1 MAKLFGTDGIRGVA
15 NTHPMTPE
23 LALRVGRA
31 LARVLSGGTDRP
43 RFVIGQD
50 TRISGDMLAHALV
63 SGISSS
69 GAQAELL
76 GVLPTPG
83 IAFMTRATGASG
95 GIVISASHNPYQ
107 DNGIKIFSA
116 EGCKLPDDTEAEI
129 ERIVLS
135 GESSDVGSRIYETG
149 RVIGVADAAGRYS
162 DFLQTCGPGLPGPF
176 ANIHVVLD
184 CANGATY
191 QVAPRVFSGFG
202 AAVETINADPDGKN
216 INANCGSQHPEALC
230 RKVVAQG
237 AHLGLAFDGD
247 GDRLIAVDET
257 GDVLSGDRILAI
269 CARQLQKKG
278 RLTHNTVVSTVM
290 SNIGLGEALKA
301 LGIRHVRAQ
310 VGDRYVMQEMQ
321 ATGAVLGG
329 EDSGHMIFAAHQTTG
344 DGILSAIK
352 LVEAMIDES
361 APLSRLKGV
370 MRVFPQ
376 VLINVPVKAK
386 PNIDDVP
393 GISQA
398 IREVE
403 QKLGEKGRVLVRY
416 SGTETLCRVMVEG
429 PDQETIRAYGS
440 DISDAI
446 KAAIGS

>member
-1 MAKLFGTDGIRGVA
+1 
-15 NTHPMTPE
+15 MTAE
-23 LALRVGRA
+23 LALSVGRA
-31 LARVLSGGTDRP
+31 LARVLRGGTDRP

-83 IAFMTRATGASG
+83 IAFMTRATGANG

-116 EGCKLPDDTEAEI
+116 QGCKLPDDTEAEI

-135 GESSDVGSRIYETG
+135 RKSSDAGSSTYETG

-162 DFLQTCGPGLPGPF
+162 DFLKTCGPGLPGPF

-191 QVAPRVFSGFG
+191 QVAPRVFSELG
-202 AAVETINADPDGKN
+202 AAVETINAHPDGQN

-230 RKVVAQG
+230 RKVVEQG

-269 CARQLQKKG
+269 CARQLQKKD
-278 RLTHNTVVSTVM
+278 RLNHNTVVSTVM

-301 LGIRHVRAQ
+301 LGIRHVQAQ

-321 ATGAVLGG
+321 STGAVLGG

-352 LVEAMIDES
+352 LVEAMVDES
-361 APLSRLKGV
+361 APLSRLKGI

-376 VLINVPVKAK
+376 VLINVAVRSRPA
-386 PNIDDVP
+386 IETVP
-393 GISQA
+393 EIA
-398 IREVE
+398 AAVREVE
-403 QKLGEKGRVLVRY
+403 NALAGKGRVLVRY
-416 SGTETLCRVMVEG
+416 SGTQPMCRVMVAG
-429 PDQETIRAYGS
+429 PTQEKTERFCRRIA
-440 DISDAI
+440 AAVA
-446 KAAIGS
+446 KALA

>member
-1 MAKLFGTDGIRGVA
+1 MSKLFGTDGIRGVA
-15 NTHPMTPE
+15 NTQPMTPE
-23 LALRVGRA
+23 TALSVGRA
-31 LARVLSGGTDRP
+31 LARVLSGGIDRP

-63 SGISSS
+63 SGISSF

-116 EGCKLPDDTEAEI
+116 EGRKLPDDTEAEI
-129 ERIVLS
+129 ERSVLS
-135 GESSDVGSRIYETG
+135 GESSDAGSRICQTG

-162 DFLQTCGPGLPGPF
+162 DFLQTCGPGLPEPF
-176 ANIHVVLD
+176 ANIRVVLD

-301 LGIRHVRAQ
+301 HGIRHVQAQ

-321 ATGAVLGG
+321 ASGAVLGG

-352 LVEAMIDES
+352 LIEAMVDES
-361 APLSRLKGV
+361 APLSRLKGI
-370 MRVFPQ
+370 MQVFPQ

-386 PNIDDVP
+386 PKMEDVP
-393 GISQA
+393 RVIQA

>member
-1 MAKLFGTDGIRGVA
+1 
-15 NTHPMTPE
+15 
-23 LALRVGRA
+23 
-31 LARVLSGGTDRP
+31 
-43 RFVIGQD
+43 
-50 TRISGDMLAHALV
+50 
-63 SGISSS
+63 
-69 GAQAELL
+69 
-76 GVLPTPG
+76 
-83 IAFMTRATGASG
+83 
-95 GIVISASHNPYQ
+95 
-107 DNGIKIFSA
+107 
-116 EGCKLPDDTEAEI
+116 
-129 ERIVLS
+129 
-135 GESSDVGSRIYETG
+135 
-149 RVIGVADAAGRYS
+149 
-162 DFLQTCGPGLPGPF
+162 
-176 ANIHVVLD
+176 VLD

-191 QVAPRVFSGFG
+191 QVAPRVFSELG

-269 CARQLQKKG
+269 CARQLQKNG

-301 LGIRHVRAQ
+301 LGIRHVQAQ

-321 ATGAVLGG
+321 TTGAVLGG

-352 LVEAMIDES
+352 LIEAMVDES
-361 APLSRLKGV
+361 APLSRLKGI

-386 PNIDDVP
+386 PNIDDLP

-403 QKLGEKGRVLVRY
+403 QKLGDKGRVLVRY

-429 PDQETIRAYGS
+429 PDPEAIRAYGS
-440 DISDAI
+440 YISDAI
-446 KAAIGS
+446 KAAIGYSNEK